1 MKKQNS
7 ALVYGL
13 IGAAII
19 IILGL
24 VMQMYINSSM
34 EKALAKGDA
43 ISPFKF
49 LGVGIIS
56 FLIIAGIYIFCIIK
70 TIKDHK
76 NSTPEYTYGSLVR
89 QGLLVTL
96 IIAAVSTG
104 FSLLYSEVIDPG
116 ARKKS
121 IELTEKVLDNM
132 NIPDDQKDKALQRVK
147 DQSPVR
153 QAVTGLGITL
163 ICGLIV
169 SLITA
174 SVVNKRGKN
183 FPDNPNNLS

>member
-19 IILGL
+19 IIIGL
-24 VMQMYINSSM
+24 VIQMYINSSM
-34 EKALAKGDA
+34 EKALAKGEA

-49 LGVGIIS
+49 LGIGILS
-56 FLIIAGIYIFCIIK
+56 FLIIAGVYIYSIIK

-76 NSTPEYTYGSLVR
+76 KNTPDFTFGSLVR
-89 QGLLVTL
+89 KGLLVTL
-96 IIAAVSTG
+96 ILAAVSTG

-121 IELTEKVLDNM
+121 IELTEKVFDNM
-132 NIPDDQKDKALQRVK
+132 NMPDDQKEKALERVRN
-147 DQSPVR
+147 QSPVR
-153 QAVTGLGITL
+153 QAITGLGITL

-174 SVVNKRGKN
+174 SVLNKQKN
-183 FPDNPNNLS
+183 FPANPNNIS